1 MSKFNFQEALVA
13 FNNMY
18 GMQVSK
24 APTVISAQRLK
35 DFKQILLDEVNEID
49 VIINK
54 MGTYESVAKLNRQ
67 SAEDGLSIDWSNKGE
82 MQAEIQTDLA
92 DLLGDIQV
100 YCGSEMVKW
109 GLPVDATLR
118 VIMESNM
125 SKLGA
130 DGKPIISANGKLEKG
145 PNYWKPEPVLKEVLT
160 SDANNPVF
168 SDNLAQTLINAKRRQ
183 AAEKQG

>member
-24 APTVISAQRLK
+24 APTIISAQRLK
-35 DFKQILLDEVNEID
+35 DFKDILLKEVEEID
-49 VIINK
+49 VIIEK
-54 MGTYESVAKLNRQ
+54 MKLFESIQKLH
-67 SAEDGLSIDWSNKGE
+67 DVDPSIFWPNKGE

-130 DGKPIISANGKLEKG
+130 DGQPIISANGKLEKG
-145 PNYWKPEPVLKEVLT
+145 PNYWKPEPMLQKMLVYKT
-160 SDANNPVF
+160 MFPKHDADKV
-168 SDNLAQTLINAKRRQ
+168 AQDLIDRPNTVHKVGD
-183 AAEKQG
+183 KQG